1 MEKKL
6 SLSKKVRKELDQ
18 QLETLRKVLEDKE
31 KEIKDAKDQL
41 RQSKEAAIR
50 EYSNSD
56 TLLEE
61 LGTSYANSFDDAVRQ
76 AKKAYPDL
84 DFSQLNIDTQAQ
96 ATAQPVI
103 SESIEDLFAKDAVP
117 GDRESAPIEN
127 RTQRVDSD
135 VRQLKSGLARGP
147 AGSVAARVS
156 WHQTG
161 SSTTPR

>member
-31 KEIKDAKDQL
+31 KEIKDAKNQL

-50 EYSNSD
+50 EYCNSD

-61 LGTSYANSFDDAVRQ
+61 LGTSYADSFDDAVRQ

-96 ATAQPVI
+96 AIAQPVI

-117 GDRESAPIEN
+117 GDRESAAIEN
-127 RTQRVDSD
+127 CTQRVDSD
-135 VRQLKSGLARGP
+135 VRQLKNVEENVENIP
-147 AGSVAARVS
+147 P
-156 WHQTG
+156 Q
-161 SSTTPR
+161 

>member
-50 EYSNSD
+50 EYCNSD

-61 LGTSYANSFDDAVRQ
+61 LGTSYADSFDDAVRQ

-135 VRQLKSGLARGP
+135 VRQLKNAEENVENIP
-147 AGSVAARVS
+147 P
-156 WHQTG
+156 W
-161 SSTTPR
+161 